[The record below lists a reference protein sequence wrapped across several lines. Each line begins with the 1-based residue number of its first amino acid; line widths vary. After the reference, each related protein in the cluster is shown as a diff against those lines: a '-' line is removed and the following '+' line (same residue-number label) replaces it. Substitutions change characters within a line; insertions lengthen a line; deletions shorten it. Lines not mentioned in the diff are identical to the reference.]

1 MVMLRQ
7 LLVLLPLLA
16 CVAAAENAY
25 CKICKDHPLCKYT
38 TTPGAACKNY
48 VAPRMSSSDKELI
61 VRLHN
66 EFRNKVALGQEKRG
80 KGNPQPSASNMRKMS
95 WDDELATIAQRW
107 ADQCIFEHS
116 TCMSTR
122 DGTDAGQNLLSG
134 GIAPGQVTPDWK
146 AAVTIWY
153 DEVALRDGS
162 KNTQPFTVDE
172 TFENIGHYTQVA
184 WAETYAVGCGYSSYR
199 AGSGNKP
206 DTQLVVCN
214 YKPSGNYGG
223 EVVPGR
229 RSSIEVPPGHQEG
242 FYLQGVVCLATLEHC
257 QTLRLNKTI
266 RSVFICKFFTDY
278 LKVYTCV

>member
-122 DGTDAGQNLLSG
+122 KLPPDAFQSLDNDATVHGHRRIDIIDIMSSGRYVVEGTELG
-134 GIAPGQVTPDWK
+134 VT
-146 AAVTIWY
+146 
-153 DEVALRDGS
+153 RR
-162 KNTQPFTVDE
+162 
-172 TFENIGHYTQVA
+172 GHYTQVA

-214 YKPSGNYGG
+214 YKPSGNYG
-223 EVVPGR
+223 
-229 RSSIEVPPGHQEG
+229 
-242 FYLQGVVCLATLEHC
+242 
-257 QTLRLNKTI
+257 
-266 RSVFICKFFTDY
+266 
-278 LKVYTCV
+278 